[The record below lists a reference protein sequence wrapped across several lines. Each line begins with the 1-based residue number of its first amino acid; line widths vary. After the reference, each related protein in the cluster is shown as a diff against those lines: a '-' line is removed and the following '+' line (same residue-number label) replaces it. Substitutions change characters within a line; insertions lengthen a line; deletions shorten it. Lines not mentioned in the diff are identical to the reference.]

1 MCCWC
6 KKIPY
11 ANNLL
16 LFFKNVACSNYIYY
30 TFNDAFEIEFIRF
43 DLMLKR
49 LDMACVFL
57 DIMLSS
63 FEIQLPLIDVL
74 LF

>member
-16 LFFKNVACSNYIYY
+16 VFFTNVACSNYIYY
-30 TFNDAFEIEFIRF
+30 TFNDAFKIEFIRF

-74 LF
+74 LV